1 MANVDAKGFVEDVKK
16 EAERQLKNAG
26 NIEYIKGFT
35 NGTKMVLDIFERNMK
50 NNANEREVSYGR
62 AVEE

>member
-50 NNANEREVSYGR
+50 K
-62 AVEE
+62 